1 MLIAENQNL
10 LDASEARKRYTLL
23 KSPNN
28 PEKER
33 DKSKM
38 EYSVEDSLEHIGF
51 GIFQLRI
58 IAVGSLFM
66 VSSFILWLKLDF

>member
-1 MLIAENQNL
+1 MLITENQNL
-10 LDASEARKRYTLL
+10 LDVSEARKRYTPL
-23 KSPNN
+23 KSLNQ
-28 PEKER
+28 PEKES
-33 DKSKM
+33 DKSNM
-38 EYSVEDSLEHIGF
+38 EYSVEDALEHIGF